1 MGSHLG
7 THFPAEQTRRENFR
21 IWACRFL
28 MAPWEALLRECC
40 ESVINTMEN
49 GARRIP
55 PIPLETL
62 VVLVWLFKLLGRR
75 FGATVMSPHGARTGG
90 AKRQSAGCVRF
101 CSRNPKRRLGGAKT
115 VKYKR
120 AADSASGTNAGRA
133 GGGMVPEPWR
143 ILGRRFGAT
152 VMSPHGA
159 RTGAAECQAGAKR
172 RPEKAVHFHTFSP
185 KVENRFRA

>member
-1 MGSHLG
+1 
-7 THFPAEQTRRENFR
+7 
-21 IWACRFL
+21 

-49 GARRIP
+49 ATCRIP

-62 VVLVWLFKLLGRR
+62 VVLAWLFKLLGRR

-133 GGGMVPEPWR
+133 GGAWCQNPGEFWDGGLALQSCHLMVPELEQPSAR
-143 ILGRRFGAT
+143 PARSAGRKNQSIFILFCQKWKIGSGRDLGSDL
-152 VMSPHGA
+152 VS
-159 RTGAAECQAGAKR
+159 AEGGSYRGPTPKR
-172 RPEKAVHFHTFSP
+172 KHP
-185 KVENRFRA
+185 